1 MITSHTLNAR
11 RKQSGIT
18 LIEVSI
24 GLIIA
29 AIVAA
34 AAFIAFQNN
43 ARRTEVQDNIK
54 QITEVIS
61 ETKQKV
67 GTTSG
72 YTGLTNLVAG
82 QLAILNVD
90 ADGDSLNSYD
100 GAVILDDTDAD
111 NATLTWS
118 DVEGDQCTDIV
129 LAVANG
135 VNTVTGLGAAQT
147 VNNGQLTLGQSTI
160 ICGNGDA
167 PVNLV
172 FGFGRR

>member
-1 MITSHTLNAR
+1 MMTSHTLNAR

-54 QITEVIS
+54 QITEIIS
-61 ETKQKV
+61 ETKQKI
-67 GTTSG
+67 GSTSG
-72 YTGLTNLVAG
+72 YTGLSNTIAA
-82 QLAILNVD
+82 QLAILTSATVN
-90 ADGDSLNSYD
+90 NSYGGD
-100 GAVILDDTDAD
+100 IQLAEVTTDD
-111 NATLTWS
+111 NLATLAWP
-118 DVEGDQCTDIV
+118 DVEADQCSDLV

-135 VNTVTGLGAAQT
+135 VNSFTADGGTPVPVTG
-147 VNNGQLTLGQSTI
+147 GQLTLTQTTT
-160 ICGNGDA
+160 ICGTDDT
-167 PVNLV
+167 PVDLV
-172 FGFGRR
+172 MTFGRR